1 MFTTPVDVVNII
13 KTMSHDHQML
23 DVRKNG
29 AFVFTDIL
37 LVDFRQQKLGELLK
51 EVIVQ
56 RNHLTRMVKHYVSD
70 DTRIVGQEK
79 ANVVNVLQILVRSLS
94 ALFMKL
100 YEQAHAEEFVHKLLV
115 SEGKE
120 GFIVQGKMDPAEV
133 NIHFSIE
140 KWANEFLDGSVQQLV
155 NDFQAA
161 IKDHEISLA
170 EKVQLV
176 RDIDGL
182 LLQCLQAFYL
192 MRTGAVFS

>member
-1 MFTTPVDVVNII
+1 
-13 KTMSHDHQML
+13 MSHDHQIF

-29 AFVFTDIL
+29 AFIFTDIL
-37 LVDFRQQKLGELLK
+37 LVDYRQQKLGDLLK

-56 RNHLTRMVKHYVSD
+56 RNHLSHMVKHYVSG

-79 ANVVNVLQILVRSLS
+79 ANVANVLHVLVRSLS

-100 YEQAHAEEFVHKLLV
+100 YEQPYADQFVHKLLV

-120 GFIVQGKMDPAEV
+120 GFLVRGKMDPSEV
-133 NIHFSIE
+133 NVQFSIQ
-140 KWANEFLDGSVQQLV
+140 KWETEYLEDAVRKLV
-155 NDFQAA
+155 ADFQAA

-170 EKVQLV
+170 EKIQLV

-182 LLQCLQAFYL
+182 LLQCIQAFYL

>member
-1 MFTTPVDVVNII
+1 
-13 KTMSHDHQML
+13 MSHDHQIL

-29 AFVFTDIL
+29 AFIFTDLL
-37 LVDFRQQKLGELLK
+37 LVDFRQQKLGDLLK
-51 EVIVQ
+51 EIIVQ
-56 RNHLTRMVKHYVSD
+56 RNHLTHMVKHYASD

-79 ANVVNVLQILVRSLS
+79 ANVVNVLHVLVRSLS

-100 YEQAHAEEFVHKLLV
+100 YEQPYADQFVHKLLV

-120 GFIVQGKMDPAEV
+120 GFLVQGKMDPAEV
-133 NIHFSIE
+133 NVHFSIQ
-140 KWANEFLDGSVQQLV
+140 KWVNEYLDGAVHKLMA
-155 NDFQAA
+155 DFQAA

-170 EKVQLV
+170 EKVQLI

-182 LLQCLQAFYL
+182 LLQCMQAFYL